1 MIGDL
6 QKEFQRISL
15 RREMSSSA
23 VMGAFGEVQK
33 AGSRVC
39 AVFDNRWLPCLAAYF
54 ICCLFVAVIS
64 FNAVLLYSAHLCGKS
79 PLAFSAACAF
89 LVGVFFLV
97 LLRSWRGHPERV
109 FLLVAFPAGLIFAFF
124 LLPNQV
130 PDECWHIYRAFDLKL
145 TGAGTQVPAIL
156 ESMPTTYAGLQAVM
170 ASQSGWGDTVFIGRD
185 LTSYFV
191 HLYVFPSCA
200 IHVCALVG
208 VNPYCAIIV
217 GRIVNGF
224 IFLVVGYW
232 IVKKVPFGKVLVCVY
247 LLNPMMIQQEF
258 SLSADAMV
266 NVVALAFVAY
276 VLYLKFS
283 ESVSWSN
290 LVGLFLLLVLTCV
303 SKFAY
308 APLVLLLLLL
318 VPRVASGKT
327 RRLINCGAVAAVVL
341 AVALVVAFYN
351 GTTYSSAFELVRDP
365 KEFLSVMLNSTIEL
379 GPLWIK
385 EFAGMI
391 LGALNITVWEPCFWA
406 YCLILLF
413 STVFNLGESKSF
425 ARWEKVFVVLLTA
438 FMSVAILLV
447 FREWTLTVDLR
458 SDVIMG
464 MQGRYLLP
472 FYILPLLA
480 LVTPRAAQRRD
491 NCLVLYSCGLA
502 WIYLVAACYIVT
514 KFML

>member
-1 MIGDL
+1 
-6 QKEFQRISL
+6 
-15 RREMSSSA
+15 MSSSSA
-23 VMGAFGEVQK
+23 RGAFGEVQK
-33 AGSRVC
+33 VGSRVC
-39 AVFDNRWLPCLAAYF
+39 ATFDSRWLPCLAAYF
-54 ICCLFVAVIS
+54 LCCLFVVVLS

-79 PLAFSAACAF
+79 PLAFSAACAL
-89 LVGVFFLV
+89 LVGVFFLA
-97 LLRSWRGHPERV
+97 LLRSWRERPERI

-156 ESMPTTYAGLQAVM
+156 ESMPTTYAGLQAVIGD
-170 ASQSGWGDTVFIGRD
+170 QSSWEDTAYIDRD
-185 LTSYFV
+185 LTGYFV
-191 HLYVFPSCA
+191 HLYIFPSCA
-200 IHVCALVG
+200 IHACALVG
-208 VNPYCAIIV
+208 LNPYCAIIV

-224 IFLVVGYW
+224 VFLLAGYW
-232 IVKKVPFGKVLVCVY
+232 IVKKVPLGKVLVCVY

-266 NVVALAFVAY
+266 NVIVLGFVAY
-276 VLYLKFS
+276 TLCLKFS
-283 ESVSWSN
+283 ESVSWPN
-290 LVGLFLLLVLTCV
+290 LVGLLLLLALTCV

-308 APLVLLLLLL
+308 APLALLLLLL
-318 VPRVASGKT
+318 VPHIASGRT
-327 RRLINCGAVAAVVL
+327 RRLIYCGAIAVFVL
-341 AVALVVAFYN
+341 AVVLVVAFYN
-351 GTTYSSAFELVRDP
+351 GTTYSSAFELVRNP

-391 LGALNITVWEPCFWA
+391 LGALNVTIWEPCFWA
-406 YCLILLF
+406 YGLILLF
-413 STVFNLGESKSF
+413 SAVFNLGETKSF
-425 ARWEKVFVVLLTA
+425 VRWEKVFVVFLTV

-502 WIYLVAACYIVT
+502 WIYLVAVCYIVM
-514 KFML
+514 KFLL

>member
-1 MIGDL
+1 MDSGNA
-6 QKEFQRISL
+6 K
-15 RREMSSSA
+15 SA
-23 VMGAFGEVQK
+23 FCKVQK
-33 AGSRVC
+33 TGSRVC
-39 AVFDNRWLPCLAAYF
+39 AAFDSKWLPCLAAYF
-54 ICCLFVAVIS
+54 LCCLFVAVIS
-64 FNAVLLYSAHLCGKS
+64 FNAVLSYSAHLCGKS
-79 PLAFSAACAF
+79 PLAFSVACAF

-170 ASQSGWGDTVFIGRD
+170 GNQSSWEDTVYIGRD
-185 LTSYFV
+185 LTGYFV
-191 HLYVFPSCA
+191 HLYIFPSWA
-200 IHVCALVG
+200 IHACALVG

-217 GRIVNGF
+217 GRIVNGS
-224 IFLVVGYW
+224 IFLAVGYW

-266 NVVALAFVAY
+266 NVVALAFVTY

-283 ESVSWSN
+283 KSVKWSN
-290 LVGLFLLLVLTCV
+290 IVGLLLLLVLTCI

-308 APLVLLLLLL
+308 APLALLLLLL
-318 VPRVASGKT
+318 VPRIASGRVRKF
-327 RRLINCGAVAAVVL
+327 IYCGTIAAVVL
-341 AVALVVAFYN
+341 AVALVVALYK
-351 GTTYSSAFELVRDP
+351 GATYSATFELVRDP

-385 EFAGMI
+385 EFAGMV
-391 LGALNITVWEPCFWA
+391 LGALNITIWEPCFWA

-413 STVFNLGESKSF
+413 SAVFNLGESRSF
-425 ARWEKVFVVLLTA
+425 ARWEKVFVVLLTV
-438 FMSVAILLV
+438 FMSVAILLI

-491 NCLVLYSCGLA
+491 NCLVLYSCGFA
-502 WIYLVAACYIVT
+502 WIYLVAAFYVVT
-514 KFML
+514 RFML